1 MANGEALCLSAHVTA
16 DDHVDDTLSLVAER
30 GLFRDLNLVRD
41 LDNGVPPQREVLC
54 QLPRPP
60 GRAGHRD
67 KVHRIEVLEDEED
80 NLVRE
85 IQNLGRVWIAC
96 CFMLPGIRATLE
108 IYSTYLLDICE
119 YTVE

>member
-30 GLFRDLNLVRD
+30 SLFRDLNLVRD
-41 LDNGVPPQREVLC
+41 LDNDVPPQREVLC

-67 KVHRIEVLEDEED
+67 KVHRLEVLENEED
-80 NLVRE
+80 NLV
-85 IQNLGRVWIAC
+85 
-96 CFMLPGIRATLE
+96 
-108 IYSTYLLDICE
+108 
-119 YTVE
+119 